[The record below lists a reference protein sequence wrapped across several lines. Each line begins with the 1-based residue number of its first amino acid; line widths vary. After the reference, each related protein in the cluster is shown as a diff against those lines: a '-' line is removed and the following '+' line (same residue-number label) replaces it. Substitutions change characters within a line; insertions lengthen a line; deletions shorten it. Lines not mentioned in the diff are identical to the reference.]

1 MQKLLS
7 VSIRVVSVIRDK
19 KSDQPHYIVK
29 AMSALQ
35 VCSRFSASS

>member
-1 MQKLLS
+1 MVDSTNL
-7 VSIRVVSVIRDK
+7 RVVSAIRDK
-19 KSDQPHYIVK
+19 KSGQPHYMVS